1 MKALTTDPGQ
11 PRQPEVL
18 QFDQPLRD
26 VVITRVT
33 TLVEDLK
40 ARHRIELESSFE
52 KGRVEGERAL
62 GELLVQQ
69 RSELMAMKA
78 SVVDSLMACLPN
90 VTRECENALV
100 ELALETARR
109 LVAGMPVSEE
119 MIRAS
124 IREAIS
130 QVQEATE
137 YLVQLAPE
145 DYEILSK
152 LERDDTLPRTEGKL
166 IRFEPSTLV
175 TRGGCMVRT
184 RFGTLDC
191 RRETQFEA
199 LKEALNA

>member
-1 MKALTTDPGQ
+1 
-11 PRQPEVL
+11 
-18 QFDQPLRD
+18 

-40 ARHRIELESSFE
+40 ARHRAELESSFE
-52 KGRVEGERAL
+52 RGRVEGERAL

-78 SVVDSLMACLPN
+78 SAVDSLMACLPN

-109 LVAGMPVSEE
+109 LVAGMPISEE

-175 TRGGCMVRT
+175 SRGGCMVRT

-191 RRETQFEA
+191 RRETKFEA
-199 LKEALNA
+199 LKEPLSA